1 MNLMHTL
8 DLNPAELSMCATEP
22 IQIPGAIQPHGALLV
37 LAAQDWCVLQASANA
52 GEFLGIHGL
61 KGISATQLLGTAQQ
75 QMLQSLTDAP
85 VASRCSLLAHT
96 PSGSF
101 QVLAH
106 RLRDSV
112 VLEFEP
118 AGVAELPDRGLE
130 HSLVEISAATDQGQL
145 LTTTAATLRRLTGFD
160 RVVVYRFD
168 EDGHG
173 EVLAESCDVG
183 MEPYLGLHFPESDIP
198 RQARALYLN
207 NWIRCIPDA
216 RYAPVPLEP
225 ALHPATGQPLDMSQ
239 AWLRSVSPV
248 HLRYLANMGVRASMS
263 VSLVVNG
270 RLWGLISCGHRSTK
284 PMPQRLRLACETLGR
299 VVSLQLAAMAATE
312 FRSRVASGATGL
324 GVLRAAM
331 AQAPEQLLENLLGQP
346 EFLLAATGAAGA
358 AVVFGEAV
366 QCVGACPAS
375 DDIVRIAQWGQGA
388 ARAGVFSTRQLAVDA
403 PELIGAAAQ
412 ASGVLGLVMPTA
424 GSPTLLWFR
433 GELVEA
439 VSWGGNPNKS
449 ASLQPGP
456 DGALQ
461 LNPRQSF
468 EIWKEEVRGRS
479 LPWDPAEI
487 HAATELR
494 RMAIEL
500 DLERQVAVQKAAV
513 RARDELV
520 AVVSHDLRT
529 PVSIVA
535 MQAMLLQRI
544 LSQDLTEA
552 SKRMMAS
559 TQTIQRATERMV
571 SLLRDLLD
579 LAKIEAGRFEIEAS
593 AQHAGQL
600 VQDAC
605 ELVEHMASARN
616 VALQA
621 EACPAREV
629 RADSERVFQV
639 LANLLGNAIKFTP
652 DGGSIGVGATALPE
666 ACEFYV
672 RDSGVGMSA
681 EQLDHVFDR
690 YWQVKGDSARP
701 GAGLGLYICKGIVQS
716 HGGRIRAESR
726 PGAGS
731 TFFFTLPW
739 AS

>member
-1 MNLMHTL
+1 MNDLHAL
-8 DLNPAELSMCATEP
+8 NLNPTELSMCATEP

-37 LAAQDWCVLQASANA
+37 LAAQDCRVLQASANA
-52 GEFLGIHGL
+52 TAFLGMPQGFV
-61 KGISATQLLGTAQQ
+61 ATDLFEAAQLQQ
-75 QMLQSLTDAP
+75 LQSLSEAP
-85 VASRCSLLAHT
+85 GESRCNLHT
-96 PSGSF
+96 HTSAGIF
-101 QVLAH
+101 EVLAH
-106 RLRDSV
+106 RLGDSV

-118 AGVAELPDRGLE
+118 SGVGELPDRGLE
-130 HSLVEISAATDQGQL
+130 QSLVEISAASDRGQL
-145 LTTTAATLRRLTGFD
+145 LATTASTLRRLTGFD

-168 EDGHG
+168 EDDHG
-173 EVLAESCDVG
+173 EVLAESCEAD

-216 RYAPVPLEP
+216 RYVSVPLEP
-225 ALHPATGQPLDMSQ
+225 ALHPVTSQPLDMSQ

-284 PMPQRLRLACETLGR
+284 PMPPRFRLASETLGR

-312 FRSRVASGATGL
+312 FRTRVSSGATGL

-331 AQAPEQLLENLLGQP
+331 AQTPEQLLESLVGQP
-346 EFLLAATGAAGA
+346 EFLLAATGASGA
-358 AVVFGEAV
+358 AVAHGDTV
-366 QCVGACPAS
+366 QCVGACPAPS
-375 DDIVRIAQWGQGA
+375 DIARIAQWGRDLA
-388 ARAGVFSTRQLAVDA
+388 KAGVFCTRQLTHDT
-403 PELIGAAAQ
+403 PELIGVAAQ

-424 GSPTLLWFR
+424 DSAALLWFR

-439 VSWGGNPNKS
+439 VHWGGNPNKS

-468 EIWKEEVRGRS
+468 EIWKEVVRGRS

-494 RMAIEL
+494 RLAIEL

-535 MQAMLLQRI
+535 MQAALLQRI

-552 SKRMMAS
+552 STRMMAS

-579 LAKIEAGRFEIEAS
+579 LAKIEAGRFEIDPS
-593 AQHAGQL
+593 AQSPGLL

-605 ELVEHMASARN
+605 ALVEH
-616 VALQA
+616 VATAKGVAMHA
-621 EACPAREV
+621 ETCPVREV
-629 RADSERVFQV
+629 RADSERLFQV

-672 RDSGVGMSA
+672 SDSGVGMTA
-681 EQLDHVFDR
+681 DQLDHVFER
-690 YWQVKGDSARP
+690 YWQGKGDSGRP
-701 GAGLGLYICKGIVQS
+701 GAGLGLYICKGIVQA
-716 HGGRIRAESR
+716 HGGSIRAESR
-726 PGAGS
+726 LGAGS
-731 TFFFTLPW
+731 TFFFTIPW
-739 AS
+739 VS